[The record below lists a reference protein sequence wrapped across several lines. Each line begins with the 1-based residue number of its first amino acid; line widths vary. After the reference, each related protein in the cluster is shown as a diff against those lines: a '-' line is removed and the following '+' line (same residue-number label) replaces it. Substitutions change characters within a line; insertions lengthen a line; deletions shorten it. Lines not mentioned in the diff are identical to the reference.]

1 MKTMREQLILFGAD
15 GLAERKPAPE
25 DVRRVAWAS
34 EIASSNPEEIAY
46 LHAGLCLAALPHR
59 KPRDEF
65 ATWSR
70 VNGNYHLVV
79 RPGIMPRRGQE
90 VVDPIGLPYGTR
102 ARLILIYLMGEAVR
116 TRSADVPLGS
126 GLSAWVRRIGLP
138 VSGGPRGSIG
148 AIREQALRVARCSW
162 TLRIDNNERTAIIDG
177 RIVDGFEAWA
187 GEGANFPEFVQ
198 IDQKFFNH
206 LIEHAVPLD
215 ERAIARLKRSAL
227 SLDLYVWL
235 AYRLPR
241 LTKPLFLRWDQLS
254 SHFGTEDLSER
265 SFGQN
270 VRAALEDVL
279 ACYPDAKV
287 EAVRGG
293 LRLSPSAPSVPKRQI
308 SVLQPLH
315 KKL

>member
-1 MKTMREQLILFGAD
+1 MKTMRDQLILFGVE
-15 GLAERKPAPE
+15 GLTEHASDPAHAK
-25 DVRRVAWAS
+25 RVAWAS
-34 EIASSNPEEIAY
+34 EISAANPDDIAY

-65 ATWSR
+65 ATWSK

-90 VVDPIGLPYGTR
+90 IVDPIGLPYGTR
-102 ARLILIYLMGEAVR
+102 ARLILLYLMGEAVR
-116 TRSADVPLGS
+116 TQSSVVPLGT
-126 GLSAWVRRIGLP
+126 GLSAWLRRIGLP

-162 TLRIDNNERTAIIDG
+162 TLRIDDSERTTIIDG

-187 GEGANFPEFVQ
+187 GEGATFPEAVQ
-198 IDQKFFNH
+198 IDRKFYDH

-215 ERAIARLKRSAL
+215 ERAIGKLKRSAL
-227 SLDLYVWL
+227 GLDLYVWL

-241 LTKPLFLRWDQLS
+241 LSKSLILRWDQLA

-270 VRAALEDVL
+270 VRAALDDVL

-287 EAVRGG
+287 EIVRGG
-293 LRLSPSAPSVPKRQI
+293 LKLYPSQPSVPRR
-308 SVLQPLH
+308 SRSFMSLLN
-315 KKL
+315 